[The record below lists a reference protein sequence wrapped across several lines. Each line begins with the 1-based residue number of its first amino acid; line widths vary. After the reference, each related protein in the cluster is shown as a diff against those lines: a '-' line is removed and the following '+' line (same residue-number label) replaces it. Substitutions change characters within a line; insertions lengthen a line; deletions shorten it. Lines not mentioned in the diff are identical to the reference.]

1 MYKIYKKNNYI
12 VIDDDIS
19 APEWYLSKDI
29 LVQEIV
35 ENVSYEIFG
44 ILPKLGNFTN
54 QLLHKVSIPNILK
67 ENGSPYTA
75 TEWIDFY
82 TANSGILSSNINT
95 NSFGYDAG
103 GRTRISQITTLLDGK
118 NLGIDDT
125 LAFENVGTGTASF
138 SNNKTTL
145 SVTLGQYKIRQ
156 TKRFFPYFS
165 GKGQLVECT
174 FDGFQTEANVV
185 KRIGYFSTSVVAP
198 YTASTDGFYIE
209 DNGTIK
215 VLKIFRSGTE
225 TASVDFTAMDNYAAI
240 SSYNWTNF
248 SVVAFDFLWLGGAI
262 LRFWVKT
269 SAGFVLVHTV
279 NYSGSAVD
287 TFTLSPNQPLR
298 YEIRSSTG
306 TGSLRY
312 ICSQVA
318 TEGSVNE
325 SGKPLTIFNT
335 TSITCNTVGT
345 IYALKSIKKQATYRD
360 TAIQIVNVAVGITA
374 TSDAGLV
381 MLFVNP
387 TLSTPINYI
396 NKEKIQEGTATN
408 QTITANTGRLIACF
422 PISASGT
429 DNSMKDSYYSFLS
442 GLINN
447 TMDEYVLAYMP
458 TTLNQ
463 TVNGI
468 ISIKEI

>member
-12 VIDDDIS
+12 IIDDGIVN
-19 APEWYLSKDI
+19 PEEYLIKDI
-29 LVQEIV
+29 LVQEII
-35 ENVSYEIFG
+35 ENNLYEIYG
-44 ILPKLGNFTN
+44 ILPRFGNSTN
-54 QLLHKVSIPNILK
+54 QLLYSVSIPNILK
-67 ENGSPYTA
+67 ENGIPYTA
-75 TEWIDFY
+75 SEWIDFY
-82 TANSGILSSNINT
+82 TSNSGISTSNINT
-95 NSFGYDAG
+95 TSFGYDAG
-103 GRTRISQITTLLDGK
+103 GRTRISQITTLFDGK

-125 LAFENVGTGTASF
+125 LAFENVGTGTATF
-138 SNNKTTL
+138 SNNKTNLT
-145 SVTLGQYKIRQ
+145 VTSGQYEIRQ

-165 GKGQLVECT
+165 GKGQLVEQT
-174 FDGFQTEANVV
+174 FDNFQTEVNVI
-185 KRIGYFSTSVVAP
+185 KRAGYFSTSAIAP
-198 YTASTDGFYIE
+198 YTANTDGFYIE
-209 DNGTIK
+209 DDGTKK
-215 VLKIFRSGTE
+215 VLKIFRNGTE
-225 TASVDFTAMDNYAAI
+225 TASINFTAMDNYSAI
-240 SSYNWTNF
+240 SSYDWSKFT
-248 SVVAFDFLWLGGAI
+248 VIAFDFLWLGGAI

-269 SAGFVLVHTV
+269 SSGFTLIHSV
-279 NYSGSAVD
+279 NYSGTSVD

-318 TEGSVNE
+318 TEGSINE
-325 SGKPLTIFNT
+325 SGKPLVIFNT
-335 TSITCNTVGT
+335 TSITCNVVGT
-345 IYALKSIKKQATYRD
+345 IYALKSIKKQSAYRD

-374 TSDAGLV
+374 TTDAGLV
-381 MLFVNP
+381 MLFINP
-387 TLSTPINYI
+387 TLSAPITYA

-408 QTITANTGRLIACF
+408 QTITVNTGRLIACF

-429 DNSMKDSYYSFLS
+429 DNSMKDNYYSFLS

-458 TTLNQ
+458 TTNNQ